1 MSKKTFLFL
10 FLALMISACG
20 PGAAQAV
27 DNPTTAVP
35 TQAAIATPT
44 VPPTATDTPT
54 AVPTETPSPTPTPNY
69 PPEGRGPTGFA
80 PNVNPL
86 TGMEVDNPALLERR
100 PLLIKVE
107 NLPRSHRPQFGLSAA
122 DIVYEYYTEEGST
135 RMAAVFLGQDASIVG
150 PIRSARFFDDQLI
163 RMFKAVF
170 AFGSA
175 DYRVRSRLYG
185 ADYNNR
191 LVIEAAKCPPMCRY
205 EPNGSNFL
213 VADTAALSDLM
224 NTRKVPN
231 GRQDLDGMTF
241 QLRAP
246 EGGQP
251 GFVANTRYS
260 AAVYERWDYDVT
272 TGKYFRFADAAE
284 DYARGANEQYTPA
297 LDRTTGLQ
305 ISADNVVVLLAP
317 HSYFSQAP
325 EMVEINL
332 VGSGDAYIF
341 RDGQVYQVLW
351 QRANRDAMLTLTYPD
366 GKYFPFKPG
375 NTWFQVMGATS
386 QVISIDN
393 GLRFVFNIP

>member
-1 MSKKTFLFL
+1 MPKTLSL
-10 FLALMISACG
+10 LLLLALVVTACG

-27 DNPTTAVP
+27 DEPTAAP
-35 TQAAIATPT
+35 TQAAAQTPT
-44 VPPTATDTPT
+44 LPPTATDIPTVTPT
-54 AVPTETPSPTPTPNY
+54 DTPSPTSTPNY
-69 PPEGRGPTGFA
+69 PPEGYGPSGFP
-80 PNVNPL
+80 PNINPL
-86 TGMEVDNPALLERR
+86 TGLEVDNPSLLERR
-100 PLLIKVE
+100 PLVIKVE

-135 RMAAVFLGQDASIVG
+135 RMAAIFLGQDAAIVG
-150 PIRSARFFDDQLI
+150 PIRSARFFDDHLI

-213 VADTAALSDLM
+213 VADTAALSELM
-224 NTRKVPN
+224 NARKVPN

-241 QLRAP
+241 QLRVP
-246 EGGQP
+246 EGGQN

-260 AAVYERWDYDVT
+260 AAIYERWDYDVT

-284 DYARGANEQYTPA
+284 DYARGANEQYIPA

-305 ISADNVVVLLAP
+305 ISADNVVILLVP
-317 HSYFSQAP
+317 HSYFSQVP

-332 VGSGDAYIF
+332 VGSGPAYIF
-341 RDGQVYQVLW
+341 RDGLVYQVLW

-366 GKYFPFKPG
+366 GKFFPFKPG
-375 NTWFQVMGATS
+375 KTWFQVMGTSS
-386 QVISIDN
+386 QVIPIDN
-393 GLRFVFNIP
+393 GFRFVFGIP

>member
-1 MSKKTFLFL
+1 MTQKSLLFL

-27 DNPTTAVP
+27 DNPTSTAP
-35 TQAAIATPT
+35 TQAVTFTPT
-44 VPPTATDTPT
+44 APPAATDTPT
-54 AVPTETPSPTPTPNY
+54 ATPTETPSPTPTLNY

-86 TGMEVDNPALLERR
+86 TGLEVDNPALLERR

-150 PIRSARFFDDQLI
+150 PIRSARFFDDHLI

-175 DYRVRSRLYG
+175 DYRVRNRLYG
-185 ADYNNR
+185 ADYSNR

-205 EPNGSNFL
+205 EPNSSNFL
-213 VADTAALSDLM
+213 VADTAALSELM
-224 NTRKVPN
+224 NARNVPN

-251 GFVANTRYS
+251 GFVSNTRYS
-260 AAVYERWDYDVT
+260 AAIYERWDYDVT

-297 LDRTTGLQ
+297 LDRTTGQQ
-305 ISADNVVVLLAP
+305 ISADNVVILFAP
-317 HSYFSQAP
+317 HSYFSQVP

-332 VGSGDAYIF
+332 VGSGDAYLF

-375 NTWFQVMGATS
+375 NTWFQVMGVSS

-393 GLRFVFNIP
+393 GLRFVFSIP